1 MTQLS
6 QDQEMSQLRQT
17 ELLGDESHQLEGG
30 QYGAQLEG
38 TADQFDR
45 ESQETTS
52 INPSVVSEPPHL
64 GGADPR
70 TLSNVLESQI
80 ERSEGGS

>member
-1 MTQLS
+1 MPS
-6 QDQEMSQLRQT
+6 QILETVYEDQEMTQFQPD
-17 ELLGDESHQLEGG
+17 EQPGEESHQLEGG
-30 QYGAQLEG
+30 QGGDQIEG
-38 TADQFDR
+38 ISRTK
-45 ESQETTS
+45 S

-80 ERSEGGS
+80 DRSESGSELG